1 MKKSLSH
8 TDIFLAVATIGV
20 VALVLLTS
28 CGAVTAVPSA
38 PEATPT
44 PEVFI
49 PLDKAVPDQG
59 ITLEG
64 VHLEISK
71 ATLDTSFPAGCAG
84 EAPACTQAQ
93 NGYNLL
99 SITFQPRDLPEGQM
113 LAYKNLP
120 AVRVIVEDNLVV
132 PHSLYKYDNATQT
145 LTLGFEVP
153 EDATTLKLK
162 WADLTEIPLNVTP

>member
-8 TDIFLAVATIGV
+8 TGTFLAVATSGV
-20 VALVLLTS
+20 VALVLLAS

-44 PEVFI
+44 LEVFI
-49 PLDKAVPDQG
+49 PLDKAIPDQG

-64 VHLEISK
+64 VHLEIVN
-71 ATLDTSFPAGCAG
+71 ATLDTSFPAGCTG

-93 NGYNLL
+93 NGYSLL
-99 SITFQPRDLPEGQM
+99 SVTFQPRDLPEGQM

-120 AVRVIVEDNLVV
+120 AVSVIVEGGMAV
-132 PHSLYKYDNATQT
+132 PHSLYKYDNATHT
-145 LTLGFEVP
+145 LTLGF
-153 EDATTLKLK
+153 
-162 WADLTEIPLNVTP
+162 

>member
-8 TDIFLAVATIGV
+8 TGAFLAVAAIGV

-28 CGAVTAVPSA
+28 CGAVTAIPSA
-38 PEATPT
+38 PEPTPT

-49 PLDKAVPDQG
+49 PLDKAIPDQG

-64 VHLEISK
+64 VHLEIVN

-93 NGYNLL
+93 NGYGLF
-99 SITFQPRDLPEGQM
+99 SVTFQPRDLPEGQM

-120 AVRVIVEDNLVV
+120 TVSIIVEGDMAI

-145 LTLGFEVP
+145 LALGFEVP
-153 EDATTLKLK
+153 EGATTLKLK
-162 WADLTEIPLNVTP
+162 WADLAEIPLNVTP